1 MRLTL
6 ERYVS
11 SLRSKP
17 SHSWAYVPP
26 RNISTSAHDWGQVL
40 MFEGK
45 SCSLFGAFTST
56 VVLVVLIVLII
67 LVYIFNWDWT
77 GLNGYNNV
85 LTATEITTSPQKIT
99 RTVCKSQDSVGEI
112 SIILRAV
119 PCRKSVFS
127 GRLPTQIPV
136 PNAPTESW
144 DLQPGHQSTGRER
157 FISNIPC

>member
-1 MRLTL
+1 M
-6 ERYVS
+6 ES
-11 SLRSKP
+11 
-17 SHSWAYVPP
+17 AFP

-144 DLQPGHQSTGRER
+144 DLQPGDKSHDPHPAPRILETLTRVR
-157 FISNIPC
+157 ALNL